1 MVIYL
6 CITINSPPAI
16 QEDMQSEPFFM
27 IDFDRLEQIIKDYY
41 LEVGEDVPKDLLD
54 FIERR
59 EYER

>member
-1 MVIYL
+1 
-6 CITINSPPAI
+6 
-16 QEDMQSEPFFM
+16 M